1 MAMCRE
7 IQEACKQKVYVYDE
21 KEGRDVHI
29 VQFANMYGENA
40 AVQRLHDLDIQ
51 KMEEALSGGD
61 GSVPVRKKKLK
72 PVEYKGNFIGGKKAI
87 RDMLFKRARGSRALQ
102 NATTLLLYLI
112 QHSAWQGKRD
122 KHKTYDH
129 WYGKKK
135 MIATSRS
142 QEQIAADLG
151 VSVRSVQRWLDLLEK
166 DKLIRRENEG
176 RENVYIV
183 GLVARDE
190 ERFFYEMDKD
200 WLIEIERQRS
210 VENY

>member
-7 IQEACKQKVYVYDE
+7 IKEACKQE
-21 KEGRDVHI
+21 IR
-29 VQFANMYGENA
+29 A
-40 AVQRLHDLDIQ
+40 ADG
-51 KMEEALSGGD
+51 ALSGND
-61 GSVPVRKKKLK
+61 GAEAKGKKKLK

-135 MIATSRS
+135 KIVASRS
-142 QEQIAADLG
+142 QEQIAIDLG
-151 VSVRSVQRWLDLLEK
+151 VSVRSVQRWLDLLEN
-166 DKLIRRENEG
+166 DKLMRRENEG
-176 RENVYIV
+176 RENVYILGV
-183 GLVARDE
+183 VAGDKE
-190 ERFFYEMDKD
+190 QFFYEIDKA
-200 WLIEIERQRS
+200 WLDELEQDYR
-210 VENY
+210 

>member
-1 MAMCRE
+1 
-7 IQEACKQKVYVYDE
+7 
-21 KEGRDVHI
+21 
-29 VQFANMYGENA
+29 
-40 AVQRLHDLDIQ
+40 
-51 KMEEALSGGD
+51 MEEALSGGD
-61 GSVPVRKKKLK
+61 GSGPARKKKLK

-135 MIATSRS
+135 KIVASRS

-176 RENVYIV
+176 RENVYILGV
-183 GLVARDE
+183 VARDE
-190 ERFFYEMDKD
+190 EHYFYAMDKA
-200 WLIEIERQRS
+200 WLDELEQD
-210 VENY
+210 YQ